1 MESRRS
7 SQINKQNASLEKSP
21 TKIKRTQK
29 NHIFASFIAF
39 VKLEKLKIK
48 QKCNHFALKSKIYIT
63 AIKSAMKQLIAM
75 KENDDLKFLQ
85 IQNKIIA

>member
-1 MESRRS
+1 M
-7 SQINKQNASLEKSP
+7 Q
-21 TKIKRTQK
+21 
-29 NHIFASFIAF
+29 SFCFEI
-39 VKLEKLKIK
+39 
-48 QKCNHFALKSKIYIT
+48 KIYIT